1 MDMAEDLA
9 QELAE
14 DMRQETVAVFD
25 AVEEVIAA
33 VGRGEMVVIADDEHR
48 ENEGDLVCAADAV
61 TPEMINFMAQYGRGL
76 ICVTMTAFDL
86 ARLGIADMRHAGD
99 EGVPIRTAFME
110 SVDAKD
116 NITTGI
122 SAADR
127 AHTVQVMADPKTTA
141 ADLVRPG
148 HMFPIKANPNGVLGR
163 AGHTEASV
171 DLARMSGRNPAG
183 LICEIM
189 NPDGE
194 MARLPDLVAFAKEH
208 GLKICSVAK
217 LIAYRQEREGD
228 VICEGEVALPTPHG
242 EFLCRIYRSSF
253 DDKEHL
259 ALIKGDVANAE
270 APLVR
275 VHSECLTGDV
285 LHSMRCDC
293 GDQLQECM
301 RRVQE
306 EGAGVVLYMRQE
318 GRGIGLG
325 AKLQAYALQDQGYD
339 TVDANL
345 KLGFGADQREY
356 RSSALILQEL
366 GVDRIRLLT
375 NNPLKVD
382 GLRRN
387 GIAIDE
393 RIPVVIPSNPHN
405 AKYLETKRTRL
416 GHLL

>member
-1 MDMAEDLA
+1 MDMAENV
-9 QELAE
+9 
-14 DMRQETVAVFD
+14 RQDSGERFD
-25 AVEEVIAA
+25 SVEEVIAA
-33 VGRGEMVVIADDEHR
+33 VGRGEMVVIADDELR

-61 TPEMINFMAQYGRGL
+61 TPEIINFMAQYGRGL
-76 ICVTMTAFDL
+76 ICVTMTASDL

-110 SVDAKD
+110 SVDAKEK
-116 NITTGI
+116 ITTGI

-127 AHTVQVMADPKTTA
+127 AHTVQVMADPTSSA

-148 HMFPIKANPNGVLGR
+148 HLFPIKANPRGVLGR

-171 DLARMSGRNPAG
+171 DLARMSGRNPSG

-194 MARLPDLVAFAKEH
+194 MARLPDLFRFAKDH

-217 LIAYRQEREGD
+217 LIEYRQEREGD
-228 VICEGEVALPTPHG
+228 VLCEGEVTLPTPHG

-259 ALIKGDVANAE
+259 ALIKGDVAKAD

-285 LHSMRCDC
+285 LHSLRCDC

-306 EGAGVVLYMRQE
+306 EGTGVVLYMRQE

-325 AKLQAYALQDQGYD
+325 AKLQAYVLQDQGYD

-356 RSSALILQEL
+356 RSSALILQDL
-366 GVDRIRLLT
+366 GVKKIRLLT
-375 NNPLKVD
+375 NNPLKVE
-382 GLRRN
+382 GLQRN
-387 GIAIDE
+387 GVAVAE

>member
-1 MDMAEDLA
+1 
-9 QELAE
+9 
-14 DMRQETVAVFD
+14 MRDRPEIQGTDADPFD

-76 ICVTMTAFDL
+76 ICVTMTAQDL

-110 SVDAKD
+110 SVDAKEG
-116 NITTGI
+116 ITTGI

-127 AHTVQVMADPKTTA
+127 AHTVRVMADPGSSA
-141 ADLVRPG
+141 VDLVRPG
-148 HMFPIKANPNGVLGR
+148 HLFPIKAHPKGVLGR
-163 AGHTEASV
+163 GGHTEASV
-171 DLARMSGRNPAG
+171 DLARLSGRRPAG

-189 NPDGE
+189 NADGE
-194 MARLPDLVAFAKEH
+194 MARLPDLVAFAREH
-208 GLKICSVAK
+208 GLKICSVAR
-217 LIAYRQEREGD
+217 LIEYRQEREGD
-228 VICEGEVALPTPHG
+228 VVCEGEVVLPTVHG
-242 EFLCRIYRSSF
+242 EFVCRIYRSSF

-259 ALIKGDVANAE
+259 ALVKGDVSGVE

-293 GDQLQECM
+293 GDQLEECM

-325 AKLQAYALQDQGYD
+325 AKLQAYVLQDQGYD

-345 KLGFGADQREY
+345 KLGYGADQREY
-356 RSSALILQEL
+356 RSSALILRDL
-366 GVDRIRLLT
+366 GVKRIRLMT
-375 NNPLKVD
+375 NNPLKVE
-382 GLRRN
+382 GLERN
-387 GIAIDE
+387 GVEIAE

-405 AKYLETKRTRL
+405 ARYLETKRTRL

>member
-1 MDMAEDLA
+1 
-9 QELAE
+9 
-14 DMRQETVAVFD
+14 MRDRPEIQGTDADPFD

-76 ICVTMTAFDL
+76 ICVTMTAQDL

-110 SVDAKD
+110 SVDAKEG
-116 NITTGI
+116 ITTGI

-127 AHTVQVMADPKTTA
+127 AHTVRVMADPGSSA

-148 HMFPIKANPNGVLGR
+148 HLFPIKAHPKGVLGR
-163 AGHTEASV
+163 GGHTEASV
-171 DLARMSGRNPAG
+171 DLARLSGRRPAG

-189 NPDGE
+189 NADGE
-194 MARLPDLVAFAKEH
+194 MARLPDLVAFAREH
-208 GLKICSVAK
+208 GLKICSVAR
-217 LIAYRQEREGD
+217 LIEYRQEREGD
-228 VICEGEVALPTPHG
+228 VVCEGEVVLPTVHG
-242 EFLCRIYRSSF
+242 EFVCRIYRSSF

-259 ALIKGDVANAE
+259 ALVKGDVSGVE

-293 GDQLQECM
+293 GDQLEECM

-325 AKLQAYALQDQGYD
+325 AKLQAYVLQDQGYD

-345 KLGFGADQREY
+345 KLGYGADQREY
-356 RSSALILQEL
+356 RSSALILRDL
-366 GVDRIRLLT
+366 GVKRIRLMT
-375 NNPLKVD
+375 NNPLKVE
-382 GLRRN
+382 GLERN
-387 GIAIDE
+387 GVEIAE

-405 AKYLETKRTRL
+405 ARYLETKRTRL